1 MEYLYTIL
9 MLMAL
14 SVILAASFNFVIG
27 YGGLISI
34 AHPVFYA
41 IGAYVSALL
50 ARDAGVP
57 VALAIPLGAVAAL
70 LASLLVAVPALRISG
85 DYLLIASIGFQLGV
99 LEAIKNM
106 TWTGGAGGLTD
117 IPALF
122 GRSTGHAVYVA
133 LAIVLATGSVL
144 LLRGITR
151 SAYGRAMSALRDDEL
166 AFAALGRNA
175 MMIKLG
181 VFALGAGL
189 AGLAGGLYAH
199 YFRFLAP
206 DQFDILQSAAL
217 LTIVV
222 VGGMRTVW
230 GPVVGAVVLQALP
243 QAITFLDLPPS
254 VLGPL
259 QGILFTGLV
268 LVFMFVRPAGLIAA
282 GDLWRGAA
290 VPDATAGGDGAGRA

>member
-230 GPVVGAVVLQALP
+230 GPVVGAIVLQALP

>member
-1 MEYLYTIL
+1 MEYAYTIL

-14 SVILAASFNFVIG
+14 SVILASSFNFVIG

-41 IGAYVSALL
+41 IGAYASALL
-50 ARDAGVP
+50 ARDAGWP
-57 VALAIPLGAVAAL
+57 VLLAIPAGAGTA
-70 LASLLVAVPALRISG
+70 LVASVLVALPALRVSG

-99 LEAIKNM
+99 LEAIKNV
-106 TWTGGAGGLTD
+106 TWTGGAGGLTN
-117 IPALF
+117 IPALL
-122 GRSTGHAVYVA
+122 GRGTGHAVYVA
-133 LAIVLATGSVL
+133 LAVLVAAGTVL
-144 LLRGITR
+144 LLRWITR
-151 SAYGRAMSALRDDEL
+151 SPYGRAMSALRDDET

-175 MMIKLG
+175 MLMKLG

-189 AGLAGGLYAH
+189 AGVAGGLYAH

-217 LTIVV
+217 LTMVV
-222 VGGMRTVW
+222 VGGLRSVW
-230 GPVVGAVVLQALP
+230 GPVVGAVVLQVLP
-243 QAITFLDLPPS
+243 QAITFLNLPPS

-259 QGILFTGLV
+259 QGLLFTGLV

-282 GDLWRGAA
+282 GDLWRGGSFAA
-290 VPDATAGGDGAGRA
+290 SAGDDRVGRA

>member
-1 MEYLYTIL
+1 MEYAYTIL

-14 SVILAASFNFVIG
+14 SVILASSFNFVIG

-41 IGAYVSALL
+41 IGAYASALL
-50 ARDAGVP
+50 ARDAGWP
-57 VALAIPLGAVAAL
+57 VLLAIPAGAGTA
-70 LASLLVAVPALRISG
+70 LVASVLVALPALRVSG

-99 LEAIKNM
+99 LEAIKNV
-106 TWTGGAGGLTD
+106 TWTGGAGGLTN
-117 IPALF
+117 IPALL
-122 GRSTGHAVYVA
+122 GRGTGHAVYVA
-133 LAIVLATGSVL
+133 LAVLVAAGTVL
-144 LLRGITR
+144 LLRWITR
-151 SAYGRAMSALRDDEL
+151 SPYGRAMSALRDDET

-175 MMIKLG
+175 MLMKLG

-189 AGLAGGLYAH
+189 AGVAGGLYAH

-217 LTIVV
+217 LTMVV
-222 VGGMRTVW
+222 VGGMRSVW
-230 GPVVGAVVLQALP
+230 GPVVGAVVLQVLP
-243 QAITFLDLPPS
+243 QAITFLNLPPS

-259 QGILFTGLV
+259 QGLLFTGLV

-282 GDLWRGAA
+282 GDLWRGGSFAA
-290 VPDATAGGDGAGRA
+290 SAGDDRVGRA

>member
-70 LASLLVAVPALRISG
+70 LASLLIAVPALRISG